1 MLTNEN
7 SEIASSFTKIKPAKE
22 KLTLV
27 KSILI
32 IFTVNSTNPQPC
44 ELLRVNLM

>member
-22 KLTLV
+22 KRTLV
-27 KSILI
+27 KSTLI
-32 IFTVNSTNPQPC
+32 IFIYMFLQ
-44 ELLRVNLM
+44 